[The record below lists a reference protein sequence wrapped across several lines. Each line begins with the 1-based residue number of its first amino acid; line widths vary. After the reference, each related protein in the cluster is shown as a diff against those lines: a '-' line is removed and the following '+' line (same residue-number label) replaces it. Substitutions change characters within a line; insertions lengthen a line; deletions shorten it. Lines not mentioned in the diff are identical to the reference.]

1 MALIKSKYCQKQK
14 KLRGTPLRG
23 RNEASD
29 CTGRRTLEMIAHE
42 AALARR
48 SLGDGRQ
55 KKAIQRFFS
64 GQSPTPIVELR
75 EYMLHPSDFKAY
87 LQHTC
92 DNSALRKSLPLSFF
106 GTPETGG
113 RLNTAL
119 HLYNYRSHSERL
131 LKRSQLASNP
141 DWHLYL
147 EKVKC
152 SMIQQSSEIYVEATS
167 VTRKFEEV
175 RGLQHFI
182 DIDQENEDDGEPS
195 LGIVEMRKYEL
206 QLGYDTVPKFL
217 DIRQN

>member
-1 MALIKSKYCQKQK
+1 
-14 KLRGTPLRG
+14 
-23 RNEASD
+23 
-29 CTGRRTLEMIAHE
+29 
-42 AALARR
+42 
-48 SLGDGRQ
+48 
-55 KKAIQRFFS
+55 
-64 GQSPTPIVELR
+64 
-75 EYMLHPSDFKAY
+75 
-87 LQHTC
+87 
-92 DNSALRKSLPLSFF
+92 LSFF

-167 VTRKFEEV
+167 ITRKFEEV

-217 DIRQN
+217 DIYGALSSKLKTTAPTTELATVLVNEVGRLNCVYEIWKHGGPGECGFNAMESSRKSAREASEWRSAIADIAELALTFNTTIMRPLEFSPIK

>member
-14 KLRGTPLRG
+14 KLRGTPPPLLERKNG
-23 RNEASD
+23 RKCEEPI
-29 CTGRRTLEMIAHE
+29 GRRTLEMIARE

-48 SLGDGRQ
+48 SLGAGRQ
-55 KKAIQRFFS
+55 KKAIERFFS

-131 LKRSQLASNP
+131 LKRAQLAKAFVSR
-141 DWHLYL
+141 
-147 EKVKC
+147 K
-152 SMIQQSSEIYVEATS
+152 SE
-167 VTRKFEEV
+167 
-175 RGLQHFI
+175 
-182 DIDQENEDDGEPS
+182 
-195 LGIVEMRKYEL
+195 M
-206 QLGYDTVPKFL
+206 
-217 DIRQN
+217 